1 MFERKR
7 AGVDL
12 SNTSVR
18 VCGLRAKY
26 WIIYF
31 IIIQLIL
38 GVSNILFFIISIL
51 HNKGTDTSSGILNLF
66 CVLLLLCSLWCQ
78 SKTMFTIIAVFTVI
92 DTCAEFYLLF
102 TRILIVLEVS
112 SPYYTDYLILV
123 VFSIIR
129 VGFSSIY
136 SVVLMRLSWCNGL
149 ADEDD
154 LEKNKIYECI
164 QEMGI
169 YKCTKCSESEDCDEE
184 ENEKID

>member
-1 MFERKR
+1 MTMFERKR

-18 VCGLRAKY
+18 VCGLRAK
-26 WIIYF
+26 
-31 IIIQLIL
+31 
-38 GVSNILFFIISIL
+38 
-51 HNKGTDTSSGILNLF
+51 
-66 CVLLLLCSLWCQ
+66 
-78 SKTMFTIIAVFTVI
+78 VI

-102 TRILIVLEVS
+102 TRTLIVLEVS